1 MRTDFVNP
9 ILKNL
14 LTFFVMYKKYTYLS
28 QLAENRLEIPN
39 IRYVRENEKNLKA
52 NIMMIN
58 QAF

>member
-1 MRTDFVNP
+1 
-9 ILKNL
+9 
-14 LTFFVMYKKYTYLS
+14 MYKKYTYLS

-39 IRYVRENEKNLKA
+39 IRYVRENEKKFKA